1 MKPVTIIIN
10 KVEYEQWLPMIWDQV
25 PFKLFIDLDACGQDI
40 IKVIS
45 LFTAIEYDTL
55 RTAKIVDMDSVI
67 EDLGFLNK
75 KPEPV
80 IPKTILGYT
89 VPKDLEFE
97 QVQMYL
103 DLKNY
108 VKEAKE
114 LPPLVQLERYA
125 LYCAV
130 FACIAKHGKYDWSL
144 AEAMAPEFLQAPC
157 TEVLGIGN
165 FTLMKL
171 IGLNLNIKTT
181 SRKAG
186 SRIMRFRLAF
196 RGFMILMVH
205 RLRSL
210 ILKKKPI

>member
-1 MKPVTIIIN
+1 MKVAILIN
-10 KVEYEQWLPMIWDQV
+10 KQELHRDIPTSWDQV
-25 PFKLFIDLDACGQDI
+25 TFKDFIALDDCKQDI
-40 IKVIS
+40 VKVIA
-45 LFTAIEYDTL
+45 LFTRIDYDTL
-55 RTAKIVDMDSVI
+55 RTAKIKDMDNVI
-67 EDLGFLNK
+67 EKLGFLNK
-75 KPEPV
+75 KPEPM

-89 VPKDLEFE
+89 IPKDLEFE

-103 DLKNY
+103 DLKEY

-114 LPPLVQLERYA
+114 LPPLIQLERYA

-144 AEAMAPEFLQAPC
+144 AEAMASEFLQAPC
-157 TEVLGIGN
+157 MEVLGIGN

-196 RGFMILMVH
+196 KGFMILMVH

-210 ILKKKPI
+210 ILKKKPV